1 MSKSTHTHTQ
11 GAVCEGERNNVR
23 RNEEWRGWMIETE
36 ETAEKINEGFQD
48 WSKEACSIFCLN
60 TRHIQQLSISL
71 SHSSSSSYSSFFF
84 HFVLL
89 TRAGHYIDI
98 YLNHYI
104 PWYGNCLLLLLKGS
118 ITVKRCNITILLVLI
133 LPYTHLVI
141 ISSYG
146 WLFTINV
153 IVLIFYKVPFFIA
166 TVVLQNRY
174 RVQYCQKYCDIW
186 RIISLVNDLGW
197 DPAFFQLSVL
207 MIFLSDLWQM
217 YLWSHSVF
225 QPSALSIFG
234 EMSKVITA

>member
-1 MSKSTHTHTQ
+1 MFNILLEYKAHT
-11 GAVCEGERNNVR
+11 A
-23 RNEEWRGWMIETE
+23 
-36 ETAEKINEGFQD
+36 AEHLAQSFLLFLLLI
-48 WSKEACSIFCLN
+48 L
-60 TRHIQQLSISL
+60 
-71 SHSSSSSYSSFFF
+71 FFF
-84 HFVLL
+84 ILFSWQGLG
-89 TRAGHYIDI
+89 TISIYIWTI
-98 YLNHYI
+98 IL
-104 PWYGNCLLLLLKGS
+104 WYGKCLLLLLKGS

-217 YLWSHSVF
+217 Y
-225 QPSALSIFG
+225 
-234 EMSKVITA
+234 SKM